1 MATSTIKVYGAT
13 SWKLYA
19 SKLFVVESID
29 KYLANFTPIYSN
41 SSFQYIKHQ
50 LELSINIPMAQA
62 SVMDKE
68 NAPVYVS
75 IKNSGLNTR
84 TFYYYVKNRAWRSEE
99 TMRLDL
105 VMDVLNT
112 YQEGTDYSFKDNCN
126 ILREHKD
133 RYTLTPLLIGFEYT
147 NLGEA
152 GTIAVGD
159 TITLK
164 YETIDSEWVD
174 ICVAKVVSYNSG
186 ISYVLEVVSS
196 THTASEID
204 EIITRESGYGTR
216 FMVYKNASNYE
227 ELEID
232 SHSSYVDVYR
242 KIDYVSEG
250 INPLLNNGNAL
261 GSNIEKSSPLN
272 VDWYLLY
279 RNQNDPSDSL
289 LNPVEC
295 YLIPS
300 EAKQVKTGL
309 INAGR
314 MYATSL
320 QMSYYYALYNGT
332 QGYSNQQN
340 VSITL
345 DNGVVIPSN
354 NDNDGRI
361 ITFKRNSDNTMTIT
375 CQRGDIGLYTT
386 IIEGSWNCK
395 YITFS
400 SMPVQLRYGSTI
412 MTGIWDDMLSDYSGA
427 WREGNLNLDNN
438 NTPPYV
444 NAVSDLD
451 KVDPKYIK
459 LIKIPYCPYNFTIT
473 GGVIDVENDSNWD
486 YVHFKQANES
496 NFYALK
502 LYDLNTKL
510 KCDIVNTSNNP
521 IAYLYLTNLS
531 TLNPSRTN
539 TRRNLLDSK
548 LFNSE
553 FFQPTFYYD
562 SFAFKVQL
570 EKCDL
575 DSYINNTSNF
585 DIEFL
590 MTKTIN
596 SKFMFTYKDYHLA
609 LGEENYAKVMP
620 IARNNEEVLYNVPY
634 INYIRTGFNY
644 DVKQKN
650 VSNASNFIGLGLSV
664 ASVGVS
670 LLAPSVPLKV
680 AGVVASV
687 VSVAMSVKNTIVSYV
702 NNENSLKQKILQT
715 QNQATSVAGSDDV
728 DLMSEYAENRLKY
741 IEYTPSPVMLSL
753 LNDLFYYCGYA
764 SNRMGA
770 PNHHTRVHF
779 DYLQCN
785 ASFNNLGNMPED
797 VVQELINLFKT
808 GITYI
813 HTKELLP
820 LLTDWD
826 MDQTLENWELTLLGD

>member
-50 LELSINIPMAQA
+50 LELSINIPMAQ
-62 SVMDKE
+62 VNIMDQA

-75 IKNSGLNTR
+75 IKNSGLYGK

-133 RYTLTPLLIGFEYT
+133 RFTLTPLLIGFEYT

-152 GTIAVGD
+152 GTITVGD

-164 YETIDSEWVD
+164 YETIDSEWLDV
-174 ICVAKVVSYNSG
+174 CVAKVISYNSG

-232 SHSSYVDVYR
+232 SHTCYVDVYR
-242 KIDYVSEG
+242 KIDYISEG

-261 GSNIEKSSPLN
+261 GSKIEKSSPLN

-279 RNQNDPSDSL
+279 RNQDDPSDSL
-289 LNPVEC
+289 VNPVEC

-300 EAKQVKTGL
+300 VETNTDAGYIENGRL
-309 INAGR
+309 IPSFLEEGK
-314 MYATSL
+314 
-320 QMSYYYALYNGT
+320 YYYFALNSG
-332 QGYSNQQN
+332 NA
-340 VSITL
+340 TL
-345 DNGVVIPSN
+345 SNGVVFTHDALNRHVIC
-354 NDNDGRI
+354 
-361 ITFKRNSDNTMTIT
+361 ITRSGATIT
-375 CQRGDIGLYTT
+375 ATLIYIKDAD
-386 IIEGSWNCK
+386 NCYAK
-395 YITFS
+395 EFYDDLTYITFGS
-400 SMPVQLRYGSTI
+400 LPVSYAKENAYIPLNEHNTLY
-412 MTGIWDDMLSDYSGA
+412 Y
-427 WREGNLNLDNN
+427 LNLDLSFNN
-438 NTPPYV
+438 SGTE
-444 NAVSDLD
+444 NALDPVSLVD
-451 KVDPKYIK
+451 KTDAKNIK
-459 LIKIPYCPYNFTIT
+459 LIKLPYCPYNFSISGSTIQIDSDNNWNYVSFAQS
-473 GGVIDVENDSNWD
+473 GGGILNALRLQDMN
-486 YVHFKQANES
+486 
-496 NFYALK
+496 LK
-502 LYDLNTKL
+502 LKSS
-510 KCDIVNTSNNP
+510 IVNTSNNP
-521 IAYLYLTNLS
+521 IAYLYLTDLG
-531 TLNPSRTN
+531 TLNPSRTD

-553 FFQPTFYYD
+553 FFQPSFYYD

-575 DSYINNTSNF
+575 NSYINNTSNF
-585 DIEFL
+585 DIDFV
-590 MTKTIN
+590 MTSTIN
-596 SKFMFTYKDYHLA
+596 SKFMFTFKDYHLV
-609 LGEENYAKVMP
+609 LGEENYANIMP
-620 IARNNEEVLYNVPY
+620 IARNNEEALFNVPY

-650 VSNASNFIGLGLSV
+650 VSNASNFIGVGLSM
-664 ASVGVS
+664 ASIGAS

-741 IEYTPSPVMLSL
+741 IEYEPSPVMKSL

>member
-29 KYLANFTPIYSN
+29 KYLAYFTPIYSN
-41 SSFQYIKHQ
+41 TSFQYIKHQ
-50 LELSINIPMAQA
+50 LELSINIPLAQA
-62 SVMDKE
+62 NVMDKA
-68 NAPVYVS
+68 NAPTYVS
-75 IKNSGLNTR
+75 IKNSGLYTK

-99 TMRLDL
+99 TLRLDL

-133 RYTLTPLLIGFEYT
+133 RYALTPLLIGFEYT

-164 YETIDSEWVD
+164 YENIDSEWVD
-174 ICVAKVVSYNSG
+174 ICVAKVITYNSG
-186 ISYVLEVVSS
+186 ISYTLELVSS
-196 THTASEID
+196 THTASEI
-204 EIITRESGYGTR
+204 EAIIGRESGYGTR

-232 SHSSYVDVYR
+232 SYYCYVDVYR

-261 GSNIEKSSPLN
+261 GSKIEKSSPLN

-279 RNQNDPSDSL
+279 RNQNDPDESL
-289 LNPVEC
+289 TNPVDC

-300 EAKQVKTGL
+300 QTIPVSTGL
-309 INAGR
+309 VSGGILRASSLQNGVYYYLNLMQQANQITLSNGFNYPSSSGLRSFALVYKQSNGKLAVICAGILYSEQIR
-314 MYATSL
+314 VYYAYFDVDYITLNYLPQKYYASATQISNVSDYNDILGNETDEWTGSEVEQSIDAITSL
-320 QMSYYYALYNGT
+320 
-332 QGYSNQQN
+332 
-340 VSITL
+340 
-345 DNGVVIPSN
+345 
-354 NDNDGRI
+354 
-361 ITFKRNSDNTMTIT
+361 
-375 CQRGDIGLYTT
+375 
-386 IIEGSWNCK
+386 
-395 YITFS
+395 
-400 SMPVQLRYGSTI
+400 
-412 MTGIWDDMLSDYSGA
+412 
-427 WREGNLNLDNN
+427 
-438 NTPPYV
+438 
-444 NAVSDLD
+444 D
-451 KVDPKYIK
+451 KTDAKNIK
-459 LIKIPYCPYNFTIT
+459 LIKLPYCPYDFTIS
-473 GGVIDVENDSNWD
+473 GNKIDLTYGNWNYETLTQNDNTSINI
-486 YVHFKQANES
+486 
-496 NFYALK
+496 LK
-502 LYDLNTKL
+502 LNDMNTKL
-510 KCDIVNTSNNP
+510 KSSIVNTSNNP
-521 IAYLYLTNLS
+521 IAYLYLTDLG
-531 TLNPSRTN
+531 TLNPSGTE

-575 DSYINNTSNF
+575 NSYINNTFNF
-585 DIEFL
+585 DIDFI
-590 MTKTIN
+590 TTSTIN
-596 SKFMFTYKDYHLA
+596 SKFMFTFKDYHLV
-609 LGEENYAKVMP
+609 LGEENYANVMP

-634 INYIRTGFNY
+634 INWIRTGYNY
-644 DVKQKN
+644 EVKNKN
-650 VSNASNFIGLGLSV
+650 ISNAITWG
-664 ASVGVS
+664 SVGASAIGMAVS
-670 LLAPSVPLKV
+670 FALPSVPLKV
-680 AGVVASV
+680 AGIVSGSIAMA
-687 VSVAMSVKNTIVSYV
+687 VSVGNAIASTKRNEMSL
-702 NNENSLKQKILQT
+702 EQKALQLR
-715 QNQATSVAGSDDV
+715 NQATSVAGSDDV

-741 IEYTPSPVMLSL
+741 IEYEPSPVMKSL

-797 VVQELINLFKT
+797 VVNELINLFKT

-813 HTKELLP
+813 HTKEVLP